1 MGMFR
6 NFIDEFKKEAG
17 FSESNAPE
25 KKAQVSNNP
34 LDVFPPDKIVVIDT
48 ETTGLSSRYDEV
60 LSLAI
65 TDINGST
72 LFYQLVRPTK
82 KKSWPKAEA
91 INGIGWKHVK
101 NKKPITAYVKVL
113 QKYLNKDRMIVG
125 YNLDFDLRMLR
136 ASGILVP
143 AQYTFDVMKEF
154 QYAHP
159 EIGKVKLIEAAA
171 FYGYRFRAHNALE
184 DTKATAYLYRALMND
199 RAYQN
204 RLNGGKSSKSKKYA
218 PPNPAD
224 RVTPR

>member
-1 MGMFR
+1 MGMFKE
-6 NFIDEFKKEAG
+6 FVKEFKKEAG
-17 FSESNAPE
+17 FGESNGTV
-25 KKAQVSNNP
+25 KRAQESKNP

-72 LFYQLVRPTK
+72 LFYKLVRPTK

-91 INGIGWKHVK
+91 VNGIGWRHVQY
-101 NKKPITAYVKVL
+101 KKPITAYTKVL
-113 QKYLNKDRMIVG
+113 QRYLNKDQMVVG

-136 ASGILVP
+136 ASGIQIP

-199 RAYQN
+199 MAYQN
-204 RLNGGKSSKSKKYA
+204 RLNGEKPPQKRKYA
-218 PPNPAD
+218 APNPAD
-224 RVTPR
+224 RAIPR